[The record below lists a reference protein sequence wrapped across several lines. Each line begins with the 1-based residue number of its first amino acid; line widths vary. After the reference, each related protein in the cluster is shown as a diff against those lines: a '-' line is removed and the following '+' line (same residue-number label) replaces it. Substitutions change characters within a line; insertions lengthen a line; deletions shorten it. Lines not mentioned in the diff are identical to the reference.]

1 MADDEKK
8 RPNEGL
14 PLSEERV
21 SDEGLQFYYSR
32 ERRLS
37 KAADSVRALYEEPAA
52 RPKFSLLRPLLS
64 SRPNAI
70 LFGTMAALVLI
81 TLVMSFTNFTNRGQ
95 DYYGNR
101 ISVSALRYDGAA
113 LITLKKNIRNAAAAY
128 TGAMDI
134 TVSPAKTEGASPAFH
149 RVTFSS
155 QGTEEF
161 RFSVPFEEQELLL
174 EISPVVTEGVDLA
187 GQGSLAFTV
196 KTK

>member
-14 PLSEERV
+14 PLSENR
-21 SDEGLQFYYSR
+21 DCGEGVQFYYSR
-32 ERRLS
+32 EKRLA
-37 KAADSVRALYEEPAA
+37 KASDSVRALYEEEAA
-52 RPKFSLLRPLLS
+52 PRKFSLLRPLLS

-70 LFGTMAALVLI
+70 LFGTMTALVLI
-81 TLVMSFTNFTNRGQ
+81 TLVMSFSGFISGGK

-101 ISVSALRYDGAA
+101 ISVSAVRYDGAA
-113 LITLKKNIRNAAAAY
+113 VIILKKTIRNATGAY
-128 TGAMDI
+128 TGSVDI
-134 TVSPAKTEGASPAFH
+134 TVAPAGGAAPAFH
-149 RVTFSS
+149 RVVFSS

-174 EISPVVTEGVDLA
+174 ELSPA
-187 GQGSLAFTV
+187 GQEARDSLAFTV

>member
-14 PLSEERV
+14 PLSEERD
-21 SDEGLQFYYSR
+21 SGEGVQFYYSR

-37 KAADSVRALYEEPAA
+37 KATDSVRALYEEPAA
-52 RPKFSLLRPLLS
+52 RSKFSLLRPLLS

-113 LITLKKNIRNAAAAY
+113 LITLKKTIRNAEAAY

-149 RVTFSS
+149 RVVFSS

-174 EISPVVTEGVDLA
+174 EISPVATGGGDLVDR
-187 GQGSLAFTV
+187 GSLAFTV